1 MRRGFH
7 RFRVERE
14 RRRLADRAVSWARD
28 VRNVDVVEIDGRG
41 GETAGGCQSAIAVVE
56 RPVRRPNA
64 LTRDWAMYVE
74 DNWRRSARR
83 RDVHLDLAC
92 AYSLHLDL
100 EDVDEKLKL
109 LILQRDSSDETVL
122 AMPPRVTVW

>member
-1 MRRGFH
+1 
-7 RFRVERE
+7 
-14 RRRLADRAVSWARD
+14 
-28 VRNVDVVEIDGRG
+28 
-41 GETAGGCQSAIAVVE
+41 
-56 RPVRRPNA
+56 
-64 LTRDWAMYVE
+64 MYVE

-109 LILQRDSSDETVL
+109 LILQRDSSDETSPRLEINVL
-122 AMPPRVTVW
+122 AMPRSSRW